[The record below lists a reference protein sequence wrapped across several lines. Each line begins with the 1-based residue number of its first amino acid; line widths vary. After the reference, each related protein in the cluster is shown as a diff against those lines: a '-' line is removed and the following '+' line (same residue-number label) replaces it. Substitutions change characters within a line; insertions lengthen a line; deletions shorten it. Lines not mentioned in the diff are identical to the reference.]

1 MVSGLVMK
9 PKTTN
14 RRNPMTRP
22 KRNDAVINVT
32 KQDLMEMLT
41 EDNAI
46 KVLLQKLL
54 QEVLETEME
63 EALQAGTWRLI
74 LHRVS
79 QSSTTSLADG
89 LFVTHSRSPHH

>member
-1 MVSGLVMK
+1 
-9 PKTTN
+9 
-14 RRNPMTRP
+14 MTRP

>member
-1 MVSGLVMK
+1 
-9 PKTTN
+9 
-14 RRNPMTRP
+14 MTRP

-79 QSSTTSLADG
+79 QSSTLFPLVLLALYPDRF
-89 LFVTHSRSPHH
+89 LQRMAVQD